1 MESRKIWATLDPF
14 HEGGEIMGRSVA
26 NEAFLRALLTLD
38 PLDEYHFF
46 LRDQVLARGM
56 EEFLAREF
64 PALAGDGR
72 LRVRT
77 RRELPGALAS
87 GRHHCFHLS
96 DCINNPA
103 HLARLRNALAPALF
117 PITAPTH
124 SLSYT
129 RYMRD
134 LLAHLWPG
142 VTPRDCVVAT
152 SRGAVGVLGAL
163 YDHLDGCYGPLPRP
177 RVERI
182 PLGVDTEALCPPD
195 PAQRAAARDR
205 LGLDED
211 HCALLVFARISQYSK
226 MDLVPVLRAARRMAA
241 GGVDLARLRLFVAGW
256 TDAGD
261 PYPATLA
268 ALAANAGLRLEVV
281 SRPDEAAK
289 RDLFHAADVFLSPV
303 DNPQETFGLTV
314 LEAAAFG
321 LPAVVSDYD
330 GYRDLVQDGSTGLLV
345 PTLGPGPTPDVD
357 ALAPL
362 VFDNQSHLL
371 LAQQTVVDV
380 PALARALARLV
391 RQPELRRAMGRAAR
405 ERVLAEFTWASV
417 VRRHVELWDALW
429 AEPVD
434 EAALRGRAH
443 PLHMPYGA
451 AFAGYPTAGW
461 DDALALRWSR
471 TGEAVY
477 RGQDFITVCAGLE
490 GLVDPEH
497 VSRLVFFARN
507 ALGAGALAAK
517 VAAGCGL
524 DAGQARFLVLWAL
537 KHDLLERAGQSLGS
551 GGAR

>member
-1 MESRKIWATLDPF
+1 MESQKIWATLDPF

-46 LRDQVLARGM
+46 LRDQVLARGVD
-56 EEFLAREF
+56 EFLAREF
-64 PALAGDGR
+64 PGLHGDGR
-72 LRVRT
+72 LRVCT
-77 RRELPGALAS
+77 RRELPGALGAT
-87 GRHHCFHLS
+87 RYHCFHLS
-96 DCINNPA
+96 DCINSPA

-182 PLGVDTEALCPPD
+182 PLGVDTDALRPPT

-205 LGLDED
+205 LGLDD
-211 HCALLVFARISQYSK
+211 DQCAILVFARISQYSK

-241 GGVDLARLRLFVAGW
+241 GGVDLSRLRLLVAGW

-268 ALAANAGLRLEVV
+268 ALAANAGLRLDVI
-281 SRPDEAAK
+281 SRPDEAVKGA
-289 RDLFHAADVFLSPV
+289 LFHAADVFLSPV

-321 LPAVVSDYD
+321 LPCVVSDYD
-330 GYRDLVQDGSTGLLV
+330 GYRDLVEDGRTGLLV

-371 LAQQTVVDV
+371 LAQQTAVDV
-380 PALARALARLV
+380 PALAGALARLT
-391 RQPELRRAMGRAAR
+391 QDPALRLAMGDAAR
-405 ERVLAEFTWASV
+405 ARVEAGFTWAAV
-417 VRRHVELWDALW
+417 VRRHVELWAELW

-451 AFAGYPTAGW
+451 AFAGYPTAAW

-477 RGQDFITVCAGLE
+477 RGQDYITVCAGLE
-490 GLVDPEH
+490 GLVDPQA
-497 VSRLVFFARN
+497 VARLVFFARKP
-507 ALGAGALAAK
+507 LGAGALAAK
-517 VAAGCGL
+517 VAAACAL
-524 DAGQARFLVLWAL
+524 EAAQARFLVLWAL
-537 KHDLLERAGQSLGS
+537 KHDLLERAGDAGAP
-551 GGAR
+551 GGAD

>member
-1 MESRKIWATLDPF
+1 
-14 HEGGEIMGRSVA
+14 
-26 NEAFLRALLTLD
+26 
-38 PLDEYHFF
+38 
-46 LRDQVLARGM
+46 M

-96 DCINNPA
+96 DCIHNPA
-103 HLARLRNALAPALF
+103 HLARLRNALAPARF

-182 PLGVDTEALCPPD
+182 PLGVDTEARCPPD

-226 MDLVPVLRAARRMAA
+226 LALVPVLRAARRLAA

-281 SRPDEAAK
+281 SRPGEAAK

-391 RQPELRRAMGRAAR
+391 PSRSCAGP
-405 ERVLAEFTWASV
+405 WAGPPASACS
-417 VRRHVELWDALW
+417 RSS
-429 AEPVD
+429 P
-434 EAALRGRAH
+434 G
-443 PLHMPYGA
+443 
-451 AFAGYPTAGW
+451 
-461 DDALALRWSR
+461 LRWSGAMWSCGTR
-471 TGEAVY
+471 CGPSRWT
-477 RGQDFITVCAGLE
+477 RPPCAGGPTRCTCPTARPARAIPRRAGTTPWPCAGRARAKPSIAGRISLPSAP
-490 GLVDPEH
+490 GWKGWWTRSMCPGGCFSRATPWGPEPWRPR
-497 VSRLVFFARN
+497 SPP
-507 ALGAGALAAK
+507 GAGWTPGRR
-517 VAAGCGL
+517 VSWCFGP
-524 DAGQARFLVLWAL
+524 
-537 KHDLLERAGQSLGS
+537 
-551 GGAR
+551 